1 MLLWC
6 LHCERTFK
14 KGTERTVV
22 ERGLEL
28 SLCHYAGCDGSE
40 IDFWEWEKV
49 RIPYEKDPDRETY
62 PEIPMYGKVYP
73 LYSNESRD

>member
-1 MLLWC
+1 MILWC

-28 SLCHYAGCDGSE
+28 SHCHYAGCDGSE
-40 IDFWEWEKV
+40 IDFWEWETV
-49 RIPYEKDPDRETY
+49 RTPYEKDLDRETY
-62 PEIPMYGKVYP
+62 PEIPIYGKVYP
-73 LYSNESRD
+73 LYSNKSKD